1 MKNKGNTIKNS
12 YKSVKS
18 NRNLSSLIMMQIT
31 NVHIGLKLQME
42 NVNNLRKKYVNQ
54 LFIKKENLKNLLMK
68 QFQGL
73 KKQTT
78 LTTENHT

>member
-1 MKNKGNTIKNS
+1 MERKLKKKMKNKGNMIKNS
-12 YKSVKS
+12 YKFVKS

-54 LFIKKENLKNLLMK
+54 LFIKKENLKN
-68 QFQGL
+68 
-73 KKQTT
+73 
-78 LTTENHT
+78 

>member
-1 MKNKGNTIKNS
+1 MAKKLKKKMKNKGNTIKNS

-54 LFIKKENLKNLLMK
+54 LFIKKENLKN
-68 QFQGL
+68 
-73 KKQTT
+73 
-78 LTTENHT
+78 

>member
-1 MKNKGNTIKNS
+1 MAKKLKKKMKNKGNTIKNS

-18 NRNLSSLIMMQIT
+18 NRNLSFLIMMQIT

-54 LFIKKENLKNLLMK
+54 LFIKKENLKN
-68 QFQGL
+68 
-73 KKQTT
+73 
-78 LTTENHT
+78 